1 MTPQQ
6 YYTILME
13 SAELKQ
19 ENARLRF
26 ERDAALE
33 KLKAWGD
40 DASQNRLWFERV
52 RTEMAD
58 LLAENA
64 ELRKIEDLARAMIE
78 RLGVDGVS
86 S

>member
-1 MTPQQ
+1 MTPKQL
-6 YYTILME
+6 YTILIE

-19 ENARLRF
+19 ENARLRLAAA
-26 ERDAALE
+26 ERDAVVAI
-33 KLKAWGD
+33 ARFAAD
-40 DASQNRLWFERV
+40 TAQRERDHMV
-52 RTEMAD
+52 GLAD
-58 LLAENA
+58 ELRAEVV